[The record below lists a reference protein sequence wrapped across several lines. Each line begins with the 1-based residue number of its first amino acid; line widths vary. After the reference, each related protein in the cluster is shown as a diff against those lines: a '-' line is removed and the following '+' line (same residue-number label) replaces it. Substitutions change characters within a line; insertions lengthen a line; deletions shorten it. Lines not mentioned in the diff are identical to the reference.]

1 MANER
6 LLDFPAK
13 PSPVGADIVYVG
25 DSADSFNEVQS
36 TIEQIFAG
44 YSPALASLA
53 GLSSSANQLPYFSG
67 VNTFALTSLTA
78 FGRSL
83 LADVDNV
90 AARSTLGLGTAAVLN
105 TPITLAFGGTGANL
119 TAANGGI
126 VYSTATTLA
135 ISAVG
140 SSGQLFQSGG
150 AGAPGWTTATYP
162 SVATGSGTILRANG
176 TNWVAST
183 STFADTYAINTL
195 LYASSANT
203 VVSLATANNG
213 VLITSAGGVP
223 SISSTLPSAV
233 QTNITALGTQAQALN
248 MGGFDIGNIPS
259 VPSTAN
265 SAASK
270 AYVDTTALNGTSVY
284 AATTTNL
291 NVTQAGAGV
300 GATLT
305 DASGTF
311 APFSIDGVSPPV
323 GSNSLIKN
331 LAAPQHEG
339 IYALTT
345 NGDGISVPYQLT
357 RATSYDTAVE
367 INNTGLIIINNGATL
382 AGTAWYNSAT
392 IVTVDTTNFNYS
404 SFGATGTVTSV
415 TFTGDGTVLSST
427 PSSAVTSSGTLT
439 ASLKNQTANTVLAGP
454 TSGGS
459 AASTFRSLVAADLPS
474 NGTYTPTIVP
484 DVGNFN
490 TLTFST
496 QLGTYIQLG
505 NLVIATVSLQLSA
518 YNSTGSSGSISIT
531 LPITPASNGTNPQG
545 AVLTQNVTYTG
556 QLTAQ
561 VTVSQP
567 GFYLIGSVAG
577 GSANTVTVSGISAT
591 SLIRATVA
599 YFV

>member
-36 TIEQIFAG
+36 TIEEIFAG
-44 YSPALASLA
+44 YSTALASLA
-53 GLSSSANQLPYFSG
+53 GLSSSANQLPYYSG

-83 LADVDNV
+83 LADVDDV
-90 AARSTLGLGTAAVLN
+90 AARTTLGLGTAAVLN

-126 VYSTATTLA
+126 VYSNATTFA
-135 ISAVG
+135 ISTVG
-140 SSGQLFQSGG
+140 STGQLFQSGG

-203 VVSLATANNG
+203 VVSLATANSG

-233 QTNITALGTQAQALN
+233 QTNITALGAQAQALN
-248 MGGFDIGNIPS
+248 M
-259 VPSTAN
+259 N
-265 SAASK
+265 SHLINNVTDPVSAQDAATK
-270 AYVDTTALNGTSVY
+270 NYVDQTALNGTSVY

-291 NVTQAGAGV
+291 NVTQSGAGV

-311 APFSIDGVSPPV
+311 AAFSIDSVSPPV
-323 GSNSLIKN
+323 GSNNLIKN

-339 IYALTT
+339 IYTLTT
-345 NGDGISVPYQLT
+345 NGDGISIPWQLT
-357 RATSYDTAVE
+357 RATSYDTPVE
-367 INNTGLIIINNGATL
+367 INNTGLIVINHGATL
-382 AGTAWYNSAT
+382 AGQAWYNSST
-392 IVTVDTTNFNYS
+392 IVTVDTTNFTYS
-404 SFGATGTVTSV
+404 AFGASGTVTSV

-427 PSSAVTSSGTLT
+427 PSSPVTTTGTLT
-439 ASLKNQTANTVLAGP
+439 ASLNNQSANTVFAGA

-459 AASTFRSLVAADLPS
+459 AQPTFRSLVAADLPVS
-474 NGTYTPTIVP
+474 GTYTPTIVP

-496 QLGTYIQLG
+496 QNGTYIRLG
-505 NLVIATVSLQLSA
+505 NLVIATVSLTLSA

-531 LPITPASNGTNPQG
+531 LPITPASDGTNPQG
-545 AVLTQNVTYTG
+545 TVLTQNVTYTG
-556 QLTAQ
+556 QLSAQ

-577 GSANTVTVSGISAT
+577 GSTNTVSVTGISST